1 MNELAA
7 HKYFVNPTFLSRL
20 FKSETGMTFCFLK
33 ELRMKKAAELLKESE
48 LKIGDVACCVG
59 YNNVPYFLQTF
70 KKQYSMTPEQFKNS
84 EK

>member
-1 MNELAA
+1 
-7 HKYFVNPTFLSRL
+7 
-20 FKSETGMTFCFLK
+20 
-33 ELRMKKAAELLKESE
+33 MKKAAELLKESE

-59 YNNVPYFLQTF
+59 YNDVSYFIQTF